1 MSPDSDTPAR
11 ARVVTLNFWGLEPP
25 LDVRLA
31 LAERQLRA
39 LAPDLVAMQEVRPMD
54 EGGRRGRTTA
64 AWLAEA
70 LGCEHVYEP
79 AVHRPGGDEG
89 LAILSR
95 HPIVEHRV
103 TRLPD
108 ARPDEARILL
118 SAAIDFSGAGPAAR
132 VWLHCTHL
140 HYRPEDG
147 VARERQVVAVDQAMR
162 EIAGDAGMGA
172 DEAPVHILCGD
183 FNAPPDSDEMRFLRG
198 LTTLAGRRT
207 VYQDAFAR
215 VQPRADGFTWS
226 AEIGAARARRTNDMD
241 RRLDYVFV
249 SPRRKDGRGTVH
261 DARVVMDERQDEI
274 AASDHYGVL
283 AEIQIGPNGPTG
295 PIAAVDR
302 AR

>member
-1 MSPDSDTPAR
+1 MSPSPDTPQR
-11 ARVVTLNFWGLEPP
+11 ARVVTLNFWGLHAP

-39 LAPDLVAMQEVRPMD
+39 LAPDFVAMQEVRPMD

-70 LGCEHVYEP
+70 LGFEHVYEP
-79 AVHRPGGDEG
+79 AVHRDDGDEG

-108 ARPDEARILL
+108 ARPDDARILL
-118 SAAIDFSGAGPAAR
+118 SAAIHTPTAR

-140 HYRPEDG
+140 HYHPEDG
-147 VARERQVVAVDQAMR
+147 VARERQVVAVDQAIR
-162 EIAGDAGMGA
+162 ELSGDQGMSA

-215 VQPRADGFTWS
+215 VHPRADGFTWS
-226 AEIGAARARRTNDMD
+226 T
-241 RRLDYVFV
+241 
-249 SPRRKDGRGTVH
+249 STTC
-261 DARVVMDERQDEI
+261 
-274 AASDHYGVL
+274 S
-283 AEIQIGPNGPTG
+283 
-295 PIAAVDR
+295 
-302 AR
+302 

>member
-1 MSPDSDTPAR
+1 MNPGSPDTPQR
-11 ARVVTLNFWGLEPP
+11 LRVVTLNFWCLEPP

-39 LAPDLVAMQEVRPMD
+39 LAPDVVAMQEVRPMD
-54 EGGRRGRTTA
+54 EGGQRGRTTA
-64 AWLAEA
+64 AWLAGA
-70 LGCEHVYEP
+70 LGFEHVYEP
-79 AVHRPGGDEG
+79 AVHRHDGDEG

-103 TRLPD
+103 TPLPD

-118 SAAIDFSGAGPAAR
+118 SAAIHVSAPGPGPATR

-147 VARERQVVAVDQAMR
+147 VARERQVVAVDQAIR
-162 EIAGDAGMGA
+162 ELGMGT

-215 VQPRADGFTWS
+215 VHPRADGFTWS
-226 AEIGAARARRTNDMD
+226 AEIGEARARRTNDMD

-261 DARVVMDERQDEI
+261 DARVVMDERQDGI
-274 AASDHYGVL
+274 SASDHYGVL
-283 AEIQIGPNGPTG
+283 ADIQTAG
-295 PIAAVDR
+295 VDP

>member
-1 MSPDSDTPAR
+1 MSPGSPDTPQR
-11 ARVVTLNFWGLEPP
+11 ARVVTLNFWCLEPP

-39 LAPDLVAMQEVRPMD
+39 LAPDVVAMQEVRPMD

-70 LGCEHVYEP
+70 LGFEHVYEP
-79 AVHRPGGDEG
+79 AVHRHDGDEG

-118 SAAIDFSGAGPAAR
+118 SAAIHFSGSGSGLGSGPGPAAL

-147 VARERQVVAVDQAMR
+147 VARERQVVAVDQAIR
-162 EIAGDAGMGA
+162 ELGMGA

-215 VQPRADGFTWS
+215 VHPRADGFTWC
-226 AEIGAARARRTNDMD
+226 AEIGAARARRTNDAD

-261 DARVVMDERQDEI
+261 DARVVMDERQDHGDI
-274 AASDHYGVL
+274 STAASDHYGVL
-283 AEIQIGPNGPTG
+283 ADIQIAGADP
-295 PIAAVDR
+295 

>member
-1 MSPDSDTPAR
+1 MSFDSPDTPQR

-39 LAPDLVAMQEVRPMD
+39 LAPDVVAMQEVRPMD

-64 AWLAEA
+64 AWLAGA
-70 LGCEHVYEP
+70 LGFEHVYEP
-79 AVHRPGGDEG
+79 AVHRHDGDEG

-103 TRLPD
+103 TPLPD
-108 ARPDEARILL
+108 ARPDDARILL
-118 SAAIDFSGAGPAAR
+118 SAAIHLPAAR

-147 VARERQVVAVDQAMR
+147 VARERQVVAVDQAIR
-162 EIAGDAGMGA
+162 ALGMGA
-172 DEAPVHILCGD
+172 DDAPVHILCGD

-198 LTTLAGRRT
+198 LTTLADRRT

-215 VQPRADGFTWS
+215 VHPHADGFTWS
-226 AEIGAARARRTNDMD
+226 AEIGAARARRTNDAN
-241 RRLDYVFV
+241 RRLDYVLV

-261 DARVVMDERQDEI
+261 DARLVMDERQGEI

-283 AEIQIGPNGPTG
+283 ADIQIAGADP
-295 PIAAVDR
+295 

>member
-1 MSPDSDTPAR
+1 
-11 ARVVTLNFWGLEPP
+11 
-25 LDVRLA
+25 
-31 LAERQLRA
+31 
-39 LAPDLVAMQEVRPMD
+39 MD
-54 EGGRRGRTTA
+54 ESGRRGRTTA
-64 AWLAEA
+64 AHLAEA

-79 AVHRPGGDEG
+79 AVHRPDGDEG

-108 ARPDEARILL
+108 ARPDEDRILL
-118 SAAIDFSGAGPAAR
+118 SAAIHVPGPGPATR

-147 VARERQVVAVDQAMR
+147 VARERQVVAVDQAIR
-162 EIAGDAGMGA
+162 DLGMGA
-172 DEAPVHILCGD
+172 DDAPVHILCGD

-215 VQPRADGFTWS
+215 VHPREDGFTWC
-226 AEIGAARARRTNDMD
+226 AEVGAARARRLNDMD

-249 SPRRKDGRGTVH
+249 SPRRKDGRGTVL
-261 DARVVMDERQDEI
+261 DARVVMDERQDQGQGQGEMSMSMSTSI
-274 AASDHYGVL
+274 SASDHYGVL
-283 AEIQIGPNGPTG
+283 ADIQIAPADP
-295 PIAAVDR
+295 